1 MSLTEEQRALVQAR
15 LDEARAALHKLEIGE
30 ATVSLAYNG
39 ESVTYSM
46 ADAGRLRQYIR
57 SLEAQLGLRSLGR
70 ARSRGV
76 VFG

>member
-1 MSLTEEQRALVQAR
+1 MPLTEEQRALTQAR

-30 ATVSLAYNG
+30 AVVSLAYNG
-39 ESVTYSM
+39 ESATYSA

-57 SLEAQLGLRSLGR
+57 SLEAQLGLRSIGR